1 MTDIAQLVR
10 SSPDPIVQGGL
21 AVHQGSH
28 RRGLLPCFAAE
39 GAGGLAVD
47 FRMDHA
53 PWRTTDDAMGDV
65 PLFHSLT
72 VHAAMP
78 HRGRMLRLSVDYR

>member
-1 MTDIAQLVR
+1 M
-10 SSPDPIVQGGL
+10 
-21 AVHQGSH
+21 HQGSH

-47 FRMDHA
+47 VGMDDA
-53 PWRTTDDAMGDV
+53 AWRTTDDAMGDV
-65 PLFHSLT
+65 LLFHSLT

-78 HRGRMLRLSVDYR
+78 HRGRKLRLSVDYR